1 MKRNFKENSY
11 LVNNILSYLSILFHI
26 ENATDILTADHFAC
40 MSIPHKSE
48 LSEPWQIW
56 SNQSEVIWKHNG
68 RLPVH
73 TVNNSGF
80 ILIEIHR

>member
-26 ENATDILTADHFAC
+26 ENAIDILTADHFAC

-48 LSEPWQIW
+48 LSEP
-56 SNQSEVIWKHNG
+56 
-68 RLPVH
+68 
-73 TVNNSGF
+73 
-80 ILIEIHR
+80 